1 MKSRKSVFRF
11 ENTPMNNFFS
21 VTHYSPKDKRMYKGQ
36 RTPYELVCYE
46 EGMFV
51 QCQILMYG
59 LWDVEVQI
67 DDATWDVLD
76 SDHRR
81 LYLTKTRSIVD
92 EVRK

>member
-1 MKSRKSVFRF
+1 MCSRKQHIFCLGTAS
-11 ENTPMNNFFS
+11 NYTYLA
-21 VTHYSPKDKRMYKGQ
+21 T
-36 RTPYELVCYE
+36 L
-46 EGMFV
+46 
-51 QCQILMYG
+51 YG